1 MKQSK
6 TKTLVTAGIL
16 ALLGVVTAEAQTV
29 ETFSPVLTAVPS
41 LQITPDARAAGM
53 GDLGTSTSPDPYAQY
68 WNPAKFAFIKSS
80 SGGLYPLA
88 LPSSLGHC
96 PDACRRILQDRW

>member
-29 ETFSPVLTAVPS
+29 ETFSPVLTAVR
-41 LQITPDARAAGM
+41 QVWET
-53 GDLGTSTSPDPYAQY
+53 
-68 WNPAKFAFIKSS
+68 
-80 SGGLYPLA
+80 
-88 LPSSLGHC
+88 
-96 PDACRRILQDRW
+96 

>member
-53 GDLGTSTSPDPYAQY
+53 GDLGTSTHMLSTGTRLSLLSSRAAREYHWAIPPGSPV
-68 WNPAKFAFIKSS
+68 
-80 SGGLYPLA
+80 
-88 LPSSLGHC
+88 
-96 PDACRRILQDRW
+96 